1 MMKDTI
7 LLPKRLDSS
16 ISIDKTIKNVIYY
29 LILGI
34 EDLPQIKKKKK
45 IEQKIQD
52 TLRTKLE

>member
-52 TLRTKLE
+52 ILRTKLE

>member
-52 TLRTKLE
+52 SLRTKLE